1 MDRLLRLQAKKNKLI
16 IGLMS
21 GTSADGIDAVLLRVH
36 GSGFRTAYKQVAFI
50 TQPYPRGVR
59 RLILRNSV
67 AGSSSVEEITR
78 LNFLLGELFADAA
91 ARVAE
96 RAGHRLS
103 DVDLIGSHGQTI
115 HHLPKV
121 WRFAGKRIRATLQI
135 GDPSVVAKRTGVPT
149 VGDFRVGDVALGG
162 QGAPL
167 VPYLDFLLFR
177 SSTKNRGLLNI
188 GGIANITILPRKCRL
203 VDVQA
208 FDTGPG
214 NMVIDALAK
223 RFYGKLYDTKGKLAM
238 RGKTSECLLRRLA
251 EHPFVRKKPPKSTGR
266 EEFGEWFVN
275 EVLRLGSS
283 LAKRDL
289 LATVA
294 ELTAYCVYEN
304 YVRFIEKKVKLDE
317 LIVSGGGTHNGAI
330 MAGLQKYFRPMCVRK
345 IEKYGTSSDA
355 KEAICFALLA
365 NETVSGNPGNV
376 PVATGAKKP
385 TLLGKI
391 CL

>member
-1 MDRLLRLQAKKNKLI
+1 
-16 IGLMS
+16 MS
-21 GTSADGIDAVLLRVH
+21 GTSADGVDAVLLRVRR
-36 GSGFRTAYKQVAFI
+36 SGVRTAYKQLAFI
-50 TQPYPRGVR
+50 TEAYPSGVR
-59 RLILRNSV
+59 QFIMRNSI
-67 AGSSSVEEITR
+67 ADSGSVEEITR

-115 HHLPKV
+115 HHLPNI
-121 WRFAGKRIRATLQI
+121 WRSAGKRIRATLQI
-135 GDPSVVAKRTGVPT
+135 GDPSVIAKRTGVLT

-167 VPYLDFLLFR
+167 VPYVDFLLFR
-177 SSTKNRGLLNI
+177 SPTESRGLLNI
-188 GGIANITILPRKCRL
+188 GGIANITILPRNCRL
-203 VDVQA
+203 EDVQA

-214 NMVIDALAK
+214 NMVVDAVVNRL
-223 RFYGKLYDTKGKLAM
+223 YHKLCDKDGKLAI
-238 RGKTSECLLRRLA
+238 RGKTSSSLLRRLA
-251 EHPFVRKKPPKSTGR
+251 DHPFVREKPPKSTGR
-266 EEFGEWFVN
+266 ENFGDGFVN

-283 LAKRDL
+283 LAKQDL

-304 YVRFIEKKVKLDE
+304 YKKFIEKKVKLDE
-317 LIVSGGGTHNGAI
+317 LIVSGGGTHNEAI
-330 MAGLQKYFRPMCVRK
+330 MAGLRKYFKAIMIRK
-345 IEKYGTSSDA
+345 IEEYGIPSDA
-355 KEAICFALLA
+355 KEAVCFALLA

-376 PVATGAKKP
+376 PGVTGAKER
-385 TLLGKI
+385 TILGKI